1 MFRHPSVRH
10 RLAPG
15 LRRCSRML
23 AVAAILV
30 MGGWAFP
37 GVAQAAEKVS
47 AKLWVTDALTMPG
60 RPVRLEAK
68 LLRTS
73 LFSQLGLG
81 GEGVEFQVG
90 GQSLGSVLTGGDGRA
105 FLEYTPRMRGHQEIR
120 VKLAPN
126 PRVTSPDGVGTL
138 WCWERRRPILLVDLE
153 AVTEPTKSPLP
164 LPLPLDVGRLNRG
177 KAEPDAAEELKRLAE
192 FFYNVIYVSRSGP
205 KDEAALEEIRTW
217 LRDHR
222 FPSGLAIMV
231 KPGAE
236 ALTEKIDEMRAEGW
250 DNLHAGIGRTKEFAE
265 VLLAHRMGAVILPA
279 SDKDQDLPRKAKV
292 VKNWKEIRKKL

>member
-1 MFRHPSVRH
+1 MFRHPSVRQ

-23 AVAAILV
+23 GVAAILV

-47 AKLWVTDALTMPG
+47 AKLWVADALTMPG
-60 RPVRLEAK
+60 RAVRLEARLARTG
-68 LLRTS
+68 LL
-73 LFSQLGLG
+73 SQQGLG
-81 GEGVEFQVG
+81 GERVEFHVG
-90 GQSLGSVLTGGDGRA
+90 GHSIGTAMTGGDGRA
-105 FLEYTPRMRGHQEIR
+105 FLEHTPRMRGPQQIR
-120 VKLAPN
+120 VKLAPS
-126 PRVTSPDGVGTL
+126 PRATSPDATGTL

-153 AVTEPTKSPLP
+153 VVVQPQKSPLP
-164 LPLPLDVGRLNRG
+164 FPSLPLDFGQNRG

-205 KDEAALEEIRTW
+205 EDGAALEEIRTW

-250 DNLHAGIGRTKEFAE
+250 DNLRAGIGRTKEFAE

-292 VKNWKEIRKKL
+292 VKNWKEVRKKL